1 MGRCIEQPR
10 SDNLLEYLGM
20 EVTNLSTGYNA
31 LTQSPVSATPTT
43 QSYFHRPFD
52 VASATS
58 TSDHVNGVKW
68 YQDGDQV
75 LSDLRPELRYS

>member
-1 MGRCIEQPR
+1 MADALNNLG
-10 SDNLLEYLGM
+10 SDNLSEYLGM

-52 VASATS
+52 VAL
-58 TSDHVNGVKW
+58 
-68 YQDGDQV
+68 DQHFRSRKRCKMV
-75 LSDLRPELRYS
+75 SGR